1 MSGLN
6 KVLLIGNLGK
16 DPDVRTSAGGQR
28 VVTFSLAT
36 SESWRDKTTGE
47 RKEKTEWHTIV
58 VFNEALG
65 KIAEQY
71 LKKGSKAFVEGQLRT
86 RKWQDQS
93 GQDRWTTEVVLSA
106 FRGEILLLTTLA
118 PRPIGDG
125 ERSRDLAPA
134 GGGAAEATGMT
145 REQALGAS
153 PIYDEI
159 PF

>member
-16 DPDVRTSAGGQR
+16 DPEVRTSAGGQR

-36 SESWRDKTTGE
+36 SESWRDKTTGD
-47 RKEKTEWHTIV
+47 RKEKTEWHNVV

-71 LKKGSKAFVEGQLRT
+71 LKKGSKAFVEGQMRT
-86 RKWQDQS
+86 RKWQDSS

-106 FRGEILLLTTLA
+106 FRGEILLLTTQA
-118 PRPIGDG
+118 ARPIDDD
-125 ERSRDLAPA
+125 ERSRDVAPA
-134 GGGAAEATGMT
+134 AGAGATGMT
-145 REQALGAS
+145 RSQALGG
-153 PIYDEI
+153 PQIDDEI